1 MRISSLSKQVYSTS
15 LSIIKECH
23 FLMKSNCF
31 RRRVENNRIKTADL
45 KQTNK
50 QAEKQISN
58 ELKDTKYEN

>member
-1 MRISSLSKQVYSTS
+1 
-15 LSIIKECH
+15 
-23 FLMKSNCF
+23 MKSNCF